1 MIRGVRGATTVA
13 HNSRLAIIEA
23 TQELLGEMIE
33 CNGIVEDEVASILFT
48 ATPGLD
54 AAYPAAAA
62 RELGWTR
69 TALMGFQEAHV
80 IDGLQHCVRVLI
92 HWNTDKPMDEIQH
105 VFLRDAVQLRPDL
118 QTNSSSPQRFGD
130 SAPREAGGLRGE
142 RAGGSDAGGAD
153 V

>member
-1 MIRGVRGATTVA
+1 MIRGVRGATTVE
-13 HNSRLAIIEA
+13 HNSTKAIISA
-23 TQELLGEMIE
+23 TQELLGAMIDA
-33 CNGIVEDEVASILFT
+33 NGIAEEDVASILFT

-80 IDGLQHCVRVLI
+80 IDGLQQCVRVLI

-118 QTNSSSPQRFGD
+118 SP
-130 SAPREAGGLRGE
+130 
-142 RAGGSDAGGAD
+142 SDGAED
-153 V
+153 A

>member
-1 MIRGVRGATTVA
+1 MIRGVRGATTVE
-13 HNSRLAIIEA
+13 HNSRRAIITA
-23 TQELLGEMIE
+23 TQELLGALIDA
-33 CNGIVEDEVASILFT
+33 NGIAEDDVASILFT

-80 IDGLQHCVRVLI
+80 IDGLQQCVRVLI

-105 VFLRDAVQLRPDL
+105 VFLHGAAALRPDL
-118 QTNSSSPQRFGD
+118 SES
-130 SAPREAGGLRGE
+130 GGTE
-142 RAGGSDAGGAD
+142 GG
-153 V
+153 